1 MKLNNT
7 SFSHLLLLA
16 FALAAG
22 TGCKSDDPDP
32 HEGQGQLAATIKA
45 VDGHSLALH
54 VYGADRKPALEKTS
68 GPLTASWQLNEW
80 LPAGTYC
87 VLARA
92 IPADGVIPET
102 ELAGGDNLST
112 ARIAVKATGRSGPL
126 ASLTQPVHAALS
138 HSCEI
143 RAGETCNLEL
153 GHKDLRKTLRLT
165 VNAPVSGL
173 TGGGTLSGVA
183 SAIRVSD
190 GVPVEAA
197 GLALSLEPRD
207 GQDGCSTT
215 ASILGIVEEG
225 THLLTL
231 DLHTPE
237 GDTFPFSE
245 DITEPLKQA
254 LAAGGEVIDVVV
266 TPGMLEP
273 VRLYTGILTRA
284 MMDEF
289 DNTPV
294 SLAVGTAAGQYA
306 DSWQG
311 TASDNEIVLSPR
323 RYYPAD
329 GSALYLRGYYP
340 VAPLQDGAVHYE
352 LTGQEDLMLSVEQNG
367 SLGRRFDAATTPLT
381 YSHLLSQLNFTL
393 KLNGVSGGYKVRS
406 VKLNGLASTAVV
418 NLSTGEIEPSGN
430 AGPVVIY
437 ADPGTGGFPIVNGV
451 ATLPGYVLVQPEATL
466 TLDLVLAEDGNTAH
480 DHSFKDLPV
489 SFDGGGSEGGN
500 AYNVEISV
508 EAPDPTPTPTPDPD
522 PVPDP
527 TPDPTPDPKPDPEP
541 EPEPP
546 VTDAVKI
553 IVTAT
558 VTAWNQGDNGNAD
571 I

>member
-16 FALAAG
+16 IALVAG
-22 TGCKSDDPDP
+22 TSCKSDDPEP
-32 HEGQGQLAATIKA
+32 HEGQGQLAATVMA

-54 VYGADRKPALEKTS
+54 VYGEDRKPALEKTS
-68 GPLTASWQLNEW
+68 EPLSASWQLNEW

-92 IPADGVIPET
+92 VPAGEVIPET

-112 ARIAVKATGRSGPL
+112 ARIAVKGAGQDGLL
-126 ASLTQPVHAALS
+126 ASLTQPVYVAMNY
-138 HSCEI
+138 SCEI

-153 GHKDLRKTLRLT
+153 AHKDIRKTLRLT

-173 TGGGTLSGVA
+173 IAGGTLSGVA
-183 SAIRVSD
+183 SALRVSD

-197 GLALSLEPRD
+197 GLALSLEPRG

-215 ASILGIVEEG
+215 SSILGIVEEG
-225 THLLTL
+225 AHLLTL
-231 DLHTPE
+231 TLHTPE
-237 GDTFPFSE
+237 GNAFPFSK

-254 LAAGGEVIDVVV
+254 MAAGGEVIDVVV

-273 VRLYTGILTRA
+273 VRLYTGIRTRA
-284 MMDEF
+284 VVDEF
-289 DNTPV
+289 DDTPV

-340 VAPLQDGAVHYE
+340 VAPLRNGKVHYE

-367 SLGRRFDAATTPLT
+367 SLGRRFDAVTTPLT

-393 KLNGVSGGYKVRS
+393 KLKGVSGGYKVRS

-418 NLSTGEIEPSGN
+418 DLSTGKVEPSGS
-430 AGPVVIY
+430 AGPVVVY
-437 ADPGTGGFPIVNGV
+437 ADPGTGGFPIVDGV

-466 TLDLVLAEDGNTAH
+466 TLDLVLAEDGNPAH

-489 SFDGGGSEGGN
+489 SFDGGGGEGGK
-500 AYNVEISV
+500 AYNVEISI
-508 EAPDPTPTPTPDPD
+508 EAPDPKPDPTPDPD
-522 PVPDP
+522 PDP
-527 TPDPTPDPKPDPEP
+527 TPDPAPDPKPDPKPDPEP
-541 EPEPP
+541 P
-546 VTDAVKI
+546 VTDGVKI

-558 VTAWNQGDNGNAD
+558 VTAWNQGDSGNAD
-571 I
+571 M

>member
-7 SFSHLLLLA
+7 SFSHLLLLV
-16 FALAAG
+16 FALVAG

-32 HEGQGQLAATIKA
+32 HEGQGRLAATIRA
-45 VDGHSLALH
+45 VDGYSLALH

-68 GPLTASWQLNEW
+68 APLTSSWQLNEW

-112 ARIAVKATGRSGPL
+112 ARIAVKATGGSGSL
-126 ASLTQPVHAALS
+126 ASLTQPVYVALS
-138 HSCEI
+138 YSCEI
-143 RAGETCNLEL
+143 SAGETCNLEL
-153 GHKDLRKTLRLT
+153 AYRDLRKTLRLT

-173 TGGGTLSGVA
+173 TAGGTLSGVA

-215 ASILGIVEEG
+215 VSILGIVEEG

-231 DLHTPE
+231 ALHTPE

-245 DITEPLKQA
+245 DITEPLKEA

-273 VRLYTGILTRA
+273 VRLYTGIRTRA
-284 MMDEF
+284 MVDEF

-340 VAPLQDGAVHYE
+340 VAPLQNGAVHYE

-367 SLGRRFDAATTPLT
+367 SLGRRFDAVTTPLT

-527 TPDPTPDPKPDPEP
+527 TPDPKPDPEP
-541 EPEPP
+541 EPIPP

>member
-7 SFSHLLLLA
+7 SFSHLLLLV
-16 FALAAG
+16 FALVAG

-32 HEGQGQLAATIKA
+32 HEGQGRLAATIRA

-68 GPLTASWQLNEW
+68 APLTSSWQLNEW

-112 ARIAVKATGRSGPL
+112 ARIAVKATGGSGSL
-126 ASLTQPVHAALS
+126 ASLTQPVYVALS

-173 TGGGTLSGVA
+173 TAGGTLSGVA

-215 ASILGIVEEG
+215 VSILGIVEEG

-231 DLHTPE
+231 ALHTPE

-273 VRLYTGILTRA
+273 VRLYTGIRTRA
-284 MMDEF
+284 MVDEF

-340 VAPLQDGAVHYE
+340 VAPLQNGAVHYE

-367 SLGRRFDAATTPLT
+367 SLGRRFDAVTTPLT

-527 TPDPTPDPKPDPEP
+527 TPDPKPDPEP
-541 EPEPP
+541 EPIPP